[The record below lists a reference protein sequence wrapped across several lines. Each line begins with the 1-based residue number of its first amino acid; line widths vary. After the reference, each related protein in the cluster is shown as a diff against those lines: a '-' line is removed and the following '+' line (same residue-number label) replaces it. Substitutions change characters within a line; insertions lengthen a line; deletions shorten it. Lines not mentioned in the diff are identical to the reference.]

1 LLAEAFHE
9 PAETG
14 ELGRRAGLAA
24 RCVGVIGDTYGRD
37 EHAYAWKGNP
47 VPDAHH
53 LRHIEAGQERKAETW
68 WPFPNGERVRFY
80 MNAYRDGDWT
90 VSIFAENDL
99 WQTTTFHAPDRRQRD
114 ERPELT
120 LHCPD
125 CGFNGSFRGYPCT
138 DCKKPYCPR
147 CTRCDC
153 DRRAE
158 RSAVC
163 TVCGLHKAK
172 HLLDDRGVCV
182 DCR

>member
-37 EHAYAWKGNP
+37 EHAYAWQGNP

-90 VSIFAENDL
+90 FSIFAENDL